1 MLILTDTGKQR
12 NTTIII
18 GEGPTEFYY
27 LNSLKDEFRILQ
39 HIKPDSP
46 KNTSLREL
54 QRSIESS
61 IQMGYSQVF
70 CLIDMDTKKKD
81 AKSMAE
87 YQRLKKKYHN
97 AHIVKKRS
105 GIDCQIR
112 FYETERCTELFFIY
126 YFKYTTQKF
135 QTSEDVEVL
144 LNKICGY
151 DKTLKFF
158 RGHPLHQFF
167 EKQGGNF
174 VNAIANTNRSLVDVR
189 NGNRDYTYSEIGS
202 MFNDLGIE

>member
-1 MLILTDTGKQR
+1 MGKQR

-135 QTSEDVEVL
+135 QTSDDVETL

-167 EKQGGNF
+167 EKRGGSF
-174 VNAIANTNRSLVDVR
+174 ANAISNANKSLVEVR
-189 NGNRDYTYSEIGS
+189 KGNRDYTYSETGS

>member
-1 MLILTDTGKQR
+1 M
-12 NTTIII
+12 
-18 GEGPTEFYY
+18 
-27 LNSLKDEFRILQ
+27 
-39 HIKPDSP
+39 
-46 KNTSLREL
+46 
-54 QRSIESS
+54 
-61 IQMGYSQVF
+61 
-70 CLIDMDTKKKD
+70 
-81 AKSMAE
+81 
-87 YQRLKKKYHN
+87 
-97 AHIVKKRS
+97 KKRS

-135 QTSEDVEVL
+135 QTSDDVESL

-174 VNAIANTNRSLVDVR
+174 ADAIANSNKSLTDVR

>member
-1 MLILTDTGKQR
+1 MGQQR
-12 NTTIII
+12 KTTIII

-27 LNSLKDEFRILQ
+27 LNSLKDRFRVLQ

-97 AHIVKKRS
+97 AHIIKKRS

-112 FYETERCTELFFIY
+112 FYETECCTELFFVY

-135 QTSEDVEVL
+135 QTSDDVESL

-167 EKQGGNF
+167 EKQGGSF
-174 VNAIANTNRSLVDVR
+174 ANAISNANKSLVEVR
-189 NGNRDYTYSEIGS
+189 KGNRDYTYSEIGS

>member
-1 MLILTDTGKQR
+1 MARQR
-12 NTTIII
+12 KTTIII

-27 LNSLKDEFRILQ
+27 LNSLKDKFRVLQ

-54 QRSIESS
+54 QRSIENS
-61 IQMGYSQVF
+61 IEMGYSQVF

-81 AKSMAE
+81 AKSMAD

-105 GIDCQIR
+105 GIDCRVR
-112 FYETERCTELFFIY
+112 FFETERCTELFFIY
-126 YFKYTTQKF
+126 YFRYTTQKF
-135 QTSEDVEVL
+135 QTSDDVEAM

-167 EKQGGNF
+167 EKQGGSF
-174 VNAIANTNRSLVDVR
+174 ANAITNSNKSLVDVKK
-189 NGNRDYTYSEIGS
+189 GNRDYTYSEIGE
-202 MFNDLGIE
+202 MFTSLGIDLSE

>member
-1 MLILTDTGKQR
+1 MGKQR

-54 QRSIESS
+54 QRSIENS

-135 QTSEDVEVL
+135 HTSEDVEVL

-174 VNAIANTNRSLVDVR
+174 VNAIANANRSLVDVR
-189 NGNRDYTYSEIGS
+189 NGSRDYTYSEIGS

>member
-1 MLILTDTGKQR
+1 MGQQR
-12 NTTIII
+12 KTTIII

-27 LNSLKDEFRILQ
+27 LNSLKDRFRVLQ

-97 AHIVKKRS
+97 AHIIKKRS

-112 FYETERCTELFFIY
+112 FYETERCTELFFVY

-135 QTSEDVEVL
+135 QTSDDVESL

-167 EKQGGNF
+167 EKQGGSF
-174 VNAIANTNRSLVDVR
+174 ANAIINANKSLVEVR
-189 NGNRDYTYSEIGS
+189 KGNRDYTYSEIGS

>member
-1 MLILTDTGKQR
+1 MGKQR

-174 VNAIANTNRSLVDVR
+174 VNAIANANRSLVEVR

-202 MFNDLGIE
+202 MFNDLGID

>member
-1 MLILTDTGKQR
+1 MGKQR

-135 QTSEDVEVL
+135 QTSDDVETL

-151 DKTLKFF
+151 EKTLKFF

-174 VNAIANTNRSLVDVR
+174 VNAIANANRALFDVR

>member
-1 MLILTDTGKQR
+1 MGKQR

-46 KNTSLREL
+46 KNMSLREL

-174 VNAIANTNRSLVDVR
+174 VNAIANANRSLVDVR

>member
-1 MLILTDTGKQR
+1 MGKQR

-61 IQMGYSQVF
+61 IQIGYSQVF

-174 VNAIANTNRSLVDVR
+174 ADAIANSNKSLTDVR

>member
-1 MLILTDTGKQR
+1 MGKQR

-81 AKSMAE
+81 AKSMSE

-135 QTSEDVEVL
+135 QTSDDVETL

-174 VNAIANTNRSLVDVR
+174 VNAIANANRSLFDVR